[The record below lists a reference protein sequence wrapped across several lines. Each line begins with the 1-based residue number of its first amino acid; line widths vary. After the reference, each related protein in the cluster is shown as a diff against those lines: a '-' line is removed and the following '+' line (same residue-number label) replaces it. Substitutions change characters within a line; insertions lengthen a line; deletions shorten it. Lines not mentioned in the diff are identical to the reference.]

1 MFEVMEERKRNL
13 KSYIPTP
20 GVLMK
25 LGAASWGHWK
35 TFYEEIAGEEG
46 FLFAQRRECMLM
58 AARRWMGN
66 KRELE
71 MEMNVSQHP
80 RVY

>member
-25 LGAASWGHWK
+25 QPAGGHWK
-35 TFYEEIAGEEG
+35 TFYEEIAGDEG
-46 FLFAQRRECMLM
+46 FLFAERRECMLI